1 VLPLKIR
8 PKVVTVNHEMDALTV
23 HKVLGDDTRYGIYRE
38 LAQATSALSAQDIAE
53 RLDLHPN
60 TVRPHL
66 ERMRDAEIVV
76 VEALHRGTPGR
87 PQHLY
92 SLAPGAPG
100 IHGFEPPSHTLL
112 AGMLAAVAEHVG
124 ADRHDAA
131 AIGRSVGRAAVARNA
146 ERAAIE
152 GLPRARDEGCLAHLV
167 GELDRLGFDPS
178 TERHDDLAHVAF
190 LRCPFRELA
199 EAYPELVCNLH
210 RGITEGLVESAGGGM
225 VEEFRTL
232 YDRDHCSVVVSLD
245 QPNDYPAPV

>member
-1 VLPLKIR
+1 MTTLKIR
-8 PKVVTVNHEMDALTV
+8 PKVVTVNNEMDALAV
-23 HKVLGDDTRYGIYRE
+23 HKVLGVDTRYAIYRE
-38 LAQATSALSAQDIAE
+38 LAQATSALSAQDVAE

-124 ADRHDAA
+124 ADKHDAA
-131 AIGRSVGRAAVARNA
+131 VIGRSVGRAAVARSA
-146 ERAAIE
+146 ERAATTE
-152 GLPRARDEGCLAHLV
+152 GLPRTRAQGCLEHLV
-167 GELDRLGFDPS
+167 SELDRLGFDPS
-178 TERHDDLAHVAF
+178 TEQHDDLAHVAF
-190 LRCPFRELA
+190 LRCPFRELPRPIPSWSA
-199 EAYPELVCNLH
+199 TSTAASP
-210 RGITEGLVESAGGGM
+210 RGSSRWR
-225 VEEFRTL
+225 VEEWSRSSARCTTATTAA
-232 YDRDHCSVVVSLD
+232 SW
-245 QPNDYPAPV
+245 